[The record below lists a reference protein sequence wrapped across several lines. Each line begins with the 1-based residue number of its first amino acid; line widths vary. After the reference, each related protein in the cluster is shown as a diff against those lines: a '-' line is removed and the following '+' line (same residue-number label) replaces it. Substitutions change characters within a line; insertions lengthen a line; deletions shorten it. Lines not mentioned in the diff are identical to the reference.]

1 MKKMINFIKLLFKP
15 SVLMADIGLLSLRI
29 LPSYFMFFEHG
40 WGKISNPEKWE
51 KLGSSLTQYFNISID
66 SINIFFGFAASFSE
80 SICAIFIF
88 FGFFT
93 KPSTFL
99 LSFTMFVAGMKHV
112 TGTGSPENAF
122 VYFSIFLALFFLGP
136 GKYSIDNI
144 FYLEEGINVK
154 KN

>member
-15 SVLMADIGLLSLRI
+15 SVLMIDIGLLSLRV

-40 WGKISNPEKWE
+40 WGKISNPDRWE
-51 KLGSSLTQYFNISID
+51 KLGSSLTQYLNISFD

-99 LSFTMFVAGMKHV
+99 LAFTMFIAGMKHI

-122 VYFSIFLALFFLGP
+122 VYCSIFIALFFSGP
-136 GKYSIDNI
+136 GKYSIDYI
-144 FYLEEGINVK
+144 FHFKGEINDK
-154 KN
+154 KY